1 MLKCNSCKYSKQQ
14 IAVFIYLFIYSGKNQ
29 GVNGNSRVDLRL
41 RQRSCYGSLGSVLE
55 EELGPC
61 RLPKRK
67 QTTNSSE
74 EKEKDI
80 IHCLELSGKE
90 PGTARGLGPMG
101 PIFLYF
107 LGVVSLLKLNT

>member
-1 MLKCNSCKYSKQQ
+1 
-14 IAVFIYLFIYSGKNQ
+14 
-29 GVNGNSRVDLRL
+29 
-41 RQRSCYGSLGSVLE
+41 VLE

-80 IHCLELSGKE
+80 IQCLELSGKE